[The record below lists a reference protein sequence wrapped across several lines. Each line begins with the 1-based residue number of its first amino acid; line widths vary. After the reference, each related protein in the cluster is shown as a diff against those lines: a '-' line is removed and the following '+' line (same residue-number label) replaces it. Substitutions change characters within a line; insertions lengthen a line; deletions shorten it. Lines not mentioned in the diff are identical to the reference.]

1 MQFVFLLFLLLGIW
15 ELGIG
20 SWQCVNAFFN
30 DWSYQ
35 TICGTFNNPGLY
47 SVFIVM
53 IIPVAWFY
61 ILRIKSFLVENYQ
74 YRLITVLS
82 IVYVLLSFLVL
93 PFSMSR
99 TAWIAALVSCGI
111 MTCIYIAMYKHF
123 VIGKGTITVFI
134 CSLGIFVCFLYGLK
148 KNSADGRLLIWK
160 VSYSIIKEN
169 FVSGVGS
176 GYFSSAYGDAQEKY
190 FRDHK
195 GTEHEKYIA
204 GAPDFAYN
212 EYLQIIVEYG
222 IKGLLIL
229 IFVISYSFYNLSRIN
244 FQYRMPLIGMF
255 ISLLIVAFF
264 SYPFRNIYTCLLS
277 SCIIIIVMLFP
288 TEKACLRNM
297 ILRSGFILFSLLVVF
312 WKVCFSFGHLG
323 SAKTA
328 YEQWTL
334 LKPYFDAEQYSEIT
348 HNYTALYPYLKSDAA
363 FLFEYGQCL
372 SNIKRYKESNLILQE
387 GLKHSGDPM
396 FLNVLGKNYQQ
407 LGKSQLAEQMFYKA
421 YYRIPHKIY
430 PLYLLMNL
438 YKELHQEKDMLSIA
452 YRILNQKNKIN
463 SLETEYVRNM
473 VREELEKRSFLP

>member
-35 TICGTFNNPGLY
+35 TICGTFNNPGPY
-47 SVFIVM
+47 SMFIVM
-53 IIPVAWFY
+53 ILPIAWFY
-61 ILRIKSFLVENYQ
+61 ILRIKFFLVENYQ
-74 YRLITVLS
+74 YKLITILS
-82 IVYVLLSFLVL
+82 IVYILLSFLVL

-111 MTCIYIAMYKHF
+111 MTCLYISEHKRF
-123 VIGKGTITVFI
+123 VVGRGSMTVLI
-134 CSLGIFVCFLYGLK
+134 CSLVLSMFLLYGLK

-169 FVSGVGS
+169 FASGVGS

-190 FRDHK
+190 FRDNK

-229 IFVISYSFYNLSRIN
+229 VFVISYSFYNLSRMN

-255 ISLLIVAFF
+255 VSLLTVAFF
-264 SYPFRNIYTCLLS
+264 SYPFRNMYTCLLS
-277 SCIIIIVMLFP
+277 SCIIIIVMLFS

-297 ILRSGFILFSLLVVF
+297 IPRYGFILFSLLVVS
-312 WKVCFSFGHLG
+312 WKICSSFGHSG
-323 SAKTA
+323 NVKTA
-328 YEQWTL
+328 YEQWAL
-334 LKPYFDAEQYSEIT
+334 LKPHFDAEQYSEIT
-348 HNYTALYPYLKSDAA
+348 SNYTVLYPYLKSDAE

-372 SNIKRYKESNLILQE
+372 SNIKRYTESNLILQE

-396 FLNVLGKNYQQ
+396 FLNILGKNYQQ
-407 LGKSQLAEQMFYKA
+407 LGEYQLAEQVFYKA

-452 YRILNQKNKIN
+452 YRIVNHNSKVN
-463 SLETEYVRNM
+463 SLETEYIKNM
-473 VREELEKRSFLP
+473 VREELGKSFLP